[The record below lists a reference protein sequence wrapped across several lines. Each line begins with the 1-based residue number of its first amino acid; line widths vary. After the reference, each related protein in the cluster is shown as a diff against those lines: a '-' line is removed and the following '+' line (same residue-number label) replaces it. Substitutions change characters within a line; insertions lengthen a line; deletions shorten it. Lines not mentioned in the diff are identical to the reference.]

1 MQTTTDTKSTANSVT
16 KYYFSTQSPPL
27 AIFFF
32 SSDKQELAC
41 CAHKKLHR
49 GGMHCHHCWNA
60 PPTTKVCGHPLFGLH
75 LNIQQASVNVNECSL
90 FPRGGIQWCTFPSYA
105 LSCQTPICHAAP
117 LLPSVTQKQNGT
129 EYCREGSTS
138 AFTPPRSAY
147 DFLSEHNKIRG
158 IIFRASLV

>member
-49 GGMHCHHCWNA
+49 GGMHCHHCWNTLSTPHYA
-60 PPTTKVCGHPLFGLH
+60 DIRSLGRP
-75 LNIQQASVNVNECSL
+75 NIQQAPINVNGCIFFSAWRNSVPHL
-90 FPRGGIQWCTFPSYA
+90 CLICTP
-105 LSCQTPICHAAP
+105 CQRPFWQTAP
-117 LLPSVTQKQNGT
+117 PLPSVTQQQNVMQHW
-129 EYCREGSTS
+129 REGSIS
-138 AFTPPRSAY
+138 AAIPPTFAF
-147 DFLSEHNKIRG
+147 DTVGQHH
-158 IIFRASLV
+158 